1 MQPGQAI
8 DPHWRNKKLL
18 GSIDTIGL
26 PGGLVSLSIDGG
38 PGTQFL
44 TQSCMCNRSNL
55 PINRQVEMHK
65 MFSKSSQTDSPMNF
79 IAPLRRTLHSTTP
92 KSHAK
97 GHPFNAT
104 RTVLLRAY
112 LRTYTLAAS
121 GQAFCPQLRL
131 RTRRIRYTLHES
143 CFQSPFLNCKK
154 RRSKNRILSYPPKRS
169 SIEPHS
175 YHYSH
180 FYLFSTD

>member
-1 MQPGQAI
+1 MWPEKKRFWAKGHWTYRATSLRGNNRWWKACSPGNPI
-8 DPHWRNKKLL
+8 SH
-18 GSIDTIGL
+18 TIL
-26 PGGLVSLSIDGG
+26 
-38 PGTQFL
+38 
-44 TQSCMCNRSNL
+44 NRSNL
-55 PINRQVEMHK
+55 PINRQVKMHK
-65 MFSKSSQTDSPMNF
+65 MFSNSSQTDSPMKF

-92 KSHAK
+92 NSHAK

-180 FYLFSTD
+180 FYLFITD